1 MWTSCTWIL
10 KGWFLVI
17 FVFKIHIYVFM
28 NIFRKKRYMIKHF
41 FVVVTYCGFHSW
53 LHLGRLSETLNVLV
67 PERWRMFAS
76 MPCLLIFALKSG
88 QYFRIFNISKYS
100 IFPNNTCSH
109 LKYAIFANT
118 YLKAGNCRYCY
129 LLIVSSLKYIPLLL
143 NKCESFCLHSF
154 GAIYQYHN
162 LQIRLIFKQK
172 SL

>member
-1 MWTSCTWIL
+1 M
-10 KGWFLVI
+10 
-17 FVFKIHIYVFM
+17 
-28 NIFRKKRYMIKHF
+28 
-41 FVVVTYCGFHSW
+41 TYCGFHSW

-88 QYFRIFNISKYS
+88 QIFPNIQYFQIFNICKYS

-109 LKYAIFANT
+109 LKYAIFANI

-129 LLIVSSLKYIPLLL
+129 LLIVSSLKYIPLFL

-154 GAIYQYHN
+154 GAIYQYYN

-172 SL
+172 SSG

>member
-1 MWTSCTWIL
+1 MYSWIYL
-10 KGWFLVI
+10 KKKKDIWS
-17 FVFKIHIYVFM
+17 
-28 NIFRKKRYMIKHF
+28 NIL

-53 LHLGRLSETLNVLV
+53 LHLGRLSVTLNVLV

-88 QYFRIFNISKYS
+88 QIFPNIQYFQIFNISKYS

-154 GAIYQYHN
+154 GAIYQYYN
-162 LQIRLIFKQK
+162 LQIRLIFEQK
-172 SL
+172 SS

>member
-1 MWTSCTWIL
+1 MYSWIYL
-10 KGWFLVI
+10 
-17 FVFKIHIYVFM
+17 
-28 NIFRKKRYMIKHF
+28 KKRGRWSNILV
-41 FVVVTYCGFHSW
+41 VVVTYCGFHSW

-88 QYFRIFNISKYS
+88 QYFRIFNIIKYS

-118 YLKAGNCRYCY
+118 YLNAGNCRYCY
-129 LLIVSSLKYIPLLL
+129 LLIVSSLKYIPLFL

-154 GAIYQYHN
+154 GAIYQYYN

-172 SL
+172 SS